1 MKNINIDLH
10 KSSKDHSR
18 FVQYFNLNIMHTNTH
33 EVLTCLQK
41 KGNVVSGTASLW
53 KFNFFAVFHAQAH
66 LRRCSGSYYNNL

>member
-18 FVQYFNLNIMHTNTH
+18 FVQYFNPNIIHTNMH
-33 EVLTCLQK
+33 KVLTCLQK

-53 KFNFFAVFHAQAH
+53 KFNYFLCCLSRASLSSSLFRFI
-66 LRRCSGSYYNNL
+66 S